1 MIYKCYLTKNIRKFF
16 QAINLR
22 EKVENYKKILK
33 VYIKIDKK
41 IIISL
46 PQKADINKKYFKTI
60 HENGWKVIKFDDAEI
75 EKYKFHQH

>member
-46 PQKADINKKYFKTI
+46 PQKANINKKYFKTI
-60 HENGWKVIKFDDAEI
+60 HENG
-75 EKYKFHQH
+75 

>member
-1 MIYKCYLTKNIRKFF
+1 MIYKCYLTKDIRKFF

-22 EKVENYKKILK
+22 EKVEDYKKILK

-60 HENGWKVIKFDDAEI
+60 YKNGWKVIKFDDAEI
-75 EKYKFHQH
+75 EKYKFHQQ

>member
-22 EKVENYKKILK
+22 EKVEDYKKILK

-46 PQKADINKKYFKTI
+46 PQKADINKKYFKII
-60 HENGWKVIKFDDAEI
+60 HKNGWKVIKFDDAEI
-75 EKYKFHQH
+75 EKYKFHQQ

>member
-1 MIYKCYLTKNIRKFF
+1 MLFDEKYQKVF

-60 HENGWKVIKFDDAEI
+60 YKNGWKVIKFDDAEI
-75 EKYKFHQH
+75 EKYKFHQQ

>member
-46 PQKADINKKYFKTI
+46 PQKTDINKKYFKTI
-60 HENGWKVIKFDDAEI
+60 HENG
-75 EKYKFHQH
+75 

>member
-1 MIYKCYLTKNIRKFF
+1 MIYKCYLMKNIRKFF

-60 HENGWKVIKFDDAEI
+60 HENG
-75 EKYKFHQH
+75 